1 MMSITSSCRSA
12 LTENSY
18 TENSSQEEIIQLV
31 IKNDLQGVRRAL
43 ESKANVNSKC
53 EQTYSSTYRYK
64 QWSS

>member
-31 IKNDLQGVRRAL
+31 IKNDLQGVRRA
-43 ESKANVNSKC
+43 
-53 EQTYSSTYRYK
+53 QTYSSTYRYK